1 MHKPALFHVY
11 TDQTLTTVRDISGMG
26 SLFFSEHEC
35 NSSHSLVMFSVL
47 FLNPN
52 LPRNSTWRKEDGRWR
67 KEDGNIL
74 HLWRKSVI
82 NFCELECFFRALL
95 FGFWFL
101 VCNFIFVELYF
112 KIWGLSF
119 VICRFRHFSVLSY
132 PVLSVLRHY
141 RFLAIKCHLL

>member
-1 MHKPALFHVY
+1 MYKPALFHVY

-26 SLFFSEHEC
+26 SLFFTEHEC
-35 NSSHSLVMFSVL
+35 SSSHSLVMFSAL
-47 FLNPN
+47 FLNPS
-52 LPRNSTWRKEDGRWR
+52 LPRNSTWR

-101 VCNFIFVELYF
+101 VCAFIFVELYF
-112 KIWGLSF
+112 EIWGLSF
-119 VICRFRHFSVLSY
+119 VICRIWYFSVLQCSQ
-132 PVLSVLRHY
+132 LSSS
-141 RFLAIKCHLL
+141 FSPFN